1 MTNRGHN
8 LRTLLKGKSYR
19 QIARETG
26 LTVSGVGRIFNRH
39 RTPKFSTATRIA
51 KSLGIGVEELFKG
64 LREVDEELEA
74 L

>member
-1 MTNRGHN
+1 MNRSLK
-8 LRTLLKGKSYR
+8 LRKGKSYR

-39 RTPKFSTATRIA
+39 RTPKFSTATKIA
-51 KSLGIGVEELFKG
+51 RSLGIKVEELFKG
-64 LREVDEELEA
+64 LEEADKEVEA